1 MSVGSLTLTLTL
13 ILCVICVTPTQS
25 FCLRAVPQPALRRA
39 SPARLMRA
47 TPPPRLTLTDE
58 TPQPTAVEVADPS
71 SVEPSTMQRL
81 RETLGKWR
89 KMDKASAL
97 AKAGSNFFFAY
108 GFISNVNAGCTIAL
122 AWGAFTRSSGLSPFA
137 PGQWSKFLAVYLSIY
152 LTLGTA
158 LRPFRLALGVWI
170 TPRFDR
176 VVKAQQARL
185 PFAQTRPRLNRSL
198 ALLIVSLLGNMFAML
213 VVTTSGIW
221 LGSLLTG
228 VPVFPPGFQFVR
240 K

>member
-1 MSVGSLTLTLTL
+1 MATRSVLLPL
-13 ILCVICVTPTQS
+13 ILCLTPPTQG
-25 FCLRAVPQPALRRA
+25 FCLRAVPSPALRRA
-39 SPARLMRA
+39 SPARL
-47 TPPPRLTLTDE
+47 TLTDR
-58 TPQPTAVEVADPS
+58 TPLPTAMEEAMEEVDPS
-71 SVEPSTMQRL
+71 GAERSALQRL
-81 RETLGKWR
+81 RETLGRWR
-89 KMDKASAL
+89 KMDKAAAL